1 MSHHYLKDVQTLPSP
16 RLYAGHGTL
25 LARAHPSP
33 HPVFVRQ
40 ESPGPLHRLLDPQP
54 LRPLG
59 GQPAA

>member
-1 MSHHYLKDVQTLPSP
+1 MCKLYPPPP